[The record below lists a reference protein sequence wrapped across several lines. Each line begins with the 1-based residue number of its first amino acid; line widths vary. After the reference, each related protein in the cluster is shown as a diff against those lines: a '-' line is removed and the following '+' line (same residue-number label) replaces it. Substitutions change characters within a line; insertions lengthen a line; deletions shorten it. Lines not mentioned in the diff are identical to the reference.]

1 MIIQFPKHERTSA
14 SSRLNP
20 DQSPMKSDKNNY
32 QPLFQRTRANT
43 VESIHYGAIAVVTSR
58 GQLIAWLGD
67 PQTVTFLRSS
77 AKPLQALPLV
87 ENGGLTKFSITAQEL
102 ALICAS
108 HSGTPEHLQVLSGL
122 QRKIKVT
129 EQDLRC
135 GTHLPFH
142 QPTRHELICTEKEP
156 TPRHHNCSGKHTG
169 MLAHAKGIGADPANY
184 TEKNHP
190 VQQNILRCIS
200 ELSHLDETDI
210 KLGRDGCSVPTFA
223 LPLYH
228 AAWTWAQLVDPDRL
242 EKKRA
247 DACKSIFQAMTSYPE
262 MVAGPERFDTLL
274 MKNSK
279 GTILSKAGA
288 EGVQAL
294 GIHPKRNPFGADG
307 LGIVLKISDG
317 DLGKSVRSAVS
328 IEVLKQLG
336 IPSSEELSL
345 LNDLGPI
352 FPLLNQR
359 GLEIGRGESCFEL
372 KYQ

>member
-1 MIIQFPKHERTSA
+1 MKPVKPK
-14 SSRLNP
+14 
-20 DQSPMKSDKNNY
+20 Y
-32 QPLFQRTRANT
+32 QPLFQRTRGNT

-87 ENGGLTKFSITAQEL
+87 ENGGLTKFSITPQEL

-108 HSGTPEHLQVLSGL
+108 HSGTPEHLLVLSGL
-122 QRKIKVT
+122 QRKINVS

-135 GTHLPFH
+135 GIHLPFH
-142 QPTRHELICTEKEP
+142 QPTRRELICTGEEP
-156 TPRHHNCSGKHTG
+156 SPRHHNCSGKHTG
-169 MLAHAKGIGADPANY
+169 MLAQAKCIGADLAGY
-184 TEKNHP
+184 TERNHP

-200 ELSHLDETDI
+200 ELTHLGETEI

-228 AAWTWAQLVDPDRL
+228 AAWAWAQLADPAHL
-242 EKKRA
+242 EKKRTE
-247 DACKSIFQAMTSYPE
+247 ACNTIFQAMTSYPE

-274 MKNSK
+274 MENTR

-288 EGVQAL
+288 EGYQAL
-294 GIHPKRNPFGADG
+294 GIAPGRNPFGPDG
-307 LGIVLKISDG
+307 LGIVLKIADG
-317 DLGKSVRSAVS
+317 DQGKSVRSAAA
-328 IEVLKQLG
+328 IEVLQQLG
-336 IPSSEELSL
+336 VLSGEELTRL
-345 LNDLGPI
+345 GDLGPK

-359 GLEIGRGESCFEL
+359 GLEIGSGEPCFKL
-372 KYQ
+372 DYQRTS